1 MKTTRLP
8 GPALVP
14 RLMTLA
20 SLLASLLICSLPA
33 HAAKQQYSI
42 VAGSDEVCKLAQ
54 GFLNSEKTKLPA
66 GFTLLAQPQ
75 TPANAKL
82 PDPAQGDQLQN
93 FDLDNDGIAD
103 QVFAHEGGGSY
114 LLGTLFYV
122 QHGKPGV
129 ALKAN
134 PTVADLSIY
143 PCQFDPKVKKSASCP
158 AISQE
163 ADEAGISFD
172 ISEDKSIQFRGRYT
186 EMTPIRYQN
195 KTWLVLVS
203 ASGDTRKYAALIEP
217 APNKRY
223 RSACLFKHK

>member
-1 MKTTRLP
+1 MKVTRLP
-8 GPALVP
+8 GFAIAV
-14 RLMTLA
+14 
-20 SLLASLLICSLPA
+20 SLFAGLFVCSLPA
-33 HAAKQQYSI
+33 HAAKLHYNI
-42 VAGSDEVCKLAQ
+42 VAGSDDVCKLAQ
-54 GFLNSEKTKLPA
+54 GFLNSEKTKPPA
-66 GFTLLAQPQ
+66 GFKLLAQAQ

-93 FDLDNDGIAD
+93 FDLDNDGVPD

-114 LLGTLFYV
+114 LLGTLLYV
-122 QHGKPGV
+122 QHGKPGA
-129 ALKAN
+129 ALKSK
-134 PTVADLSIY
+134 PTITDLSIY
-143 PCQFDPKVKKSASCP
+143 PCQFDPSVKKSASCP

-186 EMTPIRYQN
+186 EMTAIRYQD
-195 KTWLVLVS
+195 KTWLLLVS

-217 APNKRY
+217 APNKKY

>member
-1 MKTTRLP
+1 MKVTRLP
-8 GPALVP
+8 AL
-14 RLMTLA
+14 A
-20 SLLASLLICSLPA
+20 IAINLLAGLLVCSLPA
-33 HAAKQQYSI
+33 HAAKRQYSI
-42 VAGSDEVCKLAQ
+42 VAGNDDVCKLAQ

-66 GFTLLAQPQ
+66 EFKLLAQPQ

-82 PDPAQGDQLQN
+82 PDPAQGEQLQN
-93 FDLDNDGIAD
+93 FDLDNDGAPD

-122 QHGKPGV
+122 QHGKPG
-129 ALKAN
+129 AAFKPN

-143 PCQFDPKVKKSASCP
+143 PCQFDPSVKKSASCP
-158 AISQE
+158 AISQD

-195 KTWLVLVS
+195 KTWLLLVS

-217 APNKRY
+217 APNKKY